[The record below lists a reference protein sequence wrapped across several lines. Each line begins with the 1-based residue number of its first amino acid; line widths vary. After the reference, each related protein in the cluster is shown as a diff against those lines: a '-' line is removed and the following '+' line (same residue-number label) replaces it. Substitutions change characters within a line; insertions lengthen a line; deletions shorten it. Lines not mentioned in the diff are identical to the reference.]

1 MGSELIFVSYSSNDR
16 PFAIKLTEELEKLG
30 ANIWIDQLGI
40 ELGEN
45 WDGAIEKAL
54 DDSNS
59 FLLLISPTS
68 VESPN
73 VQDEVS
79 IAIEENKKMIPVL
92 IKPCE
97 LPMRWKRRQ
106 YADLTSDSEK
116 ALKEVL
122 NALGLDEGAVHEL
135 KNIVSFIGDSEELVE
150 EQIKSNEVTAEETL
164 EKEFLL
170 VSDAEVDQAVKM
182 HHVGIKKNS
191 RLIIIVAIGSL
202 ALIGL
207 LFYLKAPLDDW
218 MIIMGGLFINLMSV
232 RPFGGIKS
240 RQRKIDLMGLLKLKR
255 ARLARVAN
263 KLDEEEIEKFNG
275 EFLNY
280 ITV

>member
-1 MGSELIFVSYSSNDR
+1 MKTELIFVSYSSKDR

-40 ELGEN
+40 GLGEN

-106 YADLTSDSEK
+106 YADLTSDSEQ

-122 NALGLDEGAVHEL
+122 NALGLDEAAVHDL
-135 KNIVSFIGDSEELVE
+135 KNIVSFIGDSEEPVK
-150 EQIKSNEVTAEETL
+150 EQIKSDEETAKETL
-164 EKEFLL
+164 EKELLL

-182 HHVGIKKNS
+182 HHVGIKKNAQ
-191 RLIIIVAIGSL
+191 LMIIVAIGSL

-207 LFYLKAPLDDW
+207 LFFLKAPLEDW
-218 MIIMGGLFINLMSV
+218 KIIVGSLLINLMSV

-263 KLDEEEIEKFNG
+263 KLDEGEIEKFND
-275 EFLNY
+275 EFLVH

>member
-1 MGSELIFVSYSSNDR
+1 MGSELIFVSYSSKDR